1 MIHKYLHFYNKEC
14 SHKLIVVYIINA
26 PVHVENRTINYKGYI
41 NASA

>member
-1 MIHKYLHFYNKEC
+1 
-14 SHKLIVVYIINA
+14 VVYIINA